1 MEDNKNMELND
12 EILENAAGGKFE
24 TLEPIEPYEVG
35 CRVLCKGN
43 EGELTG
49 TIKEVHAHDKY
60 MVSYIVEFDNG
71 KTYTVPHFAL
81 RTI

>member
-35 CRVLCKGN
+35 CRVLCKN
-43 EGELTG
+43 
-49 TIKEVHAHDKY
+49 Y
-60 MVSYIVEFDNG
+60 F
-71 KTYTVPHFAL
+71 
-81 RTI
+81 